1 MTPTYRRTYAES
13 LEDPEGFWLRAA
25 QLIDW
30 EQAPTRA
37 LDDSAAPLYRWF
49 PDATLNTCF
58 NAVDRHVRDGR
69 GDQVAILHDSPV
81 TGTVKAV
88 NDAVHDD
95 YAVINNDPFGEGWLF
110 EVEVASEGDLLAPED
125 YAAKFDAEIV
135 EG

>member
-58 NAVDRHVRDGR
+58 TRWTGTCATGR

-81 TGTVKAV
+81 TGTRTEIT
-88 NDAVHDD
+88 
-95 YAVINNDPFGEGWLF
+95 YARLQE
-110 EVEVASEGDLLAPED
+110 EVAAFAGALARPGW
-125 YAAKFDAEIV
+125 AR
-135 EG
+135 GTGC